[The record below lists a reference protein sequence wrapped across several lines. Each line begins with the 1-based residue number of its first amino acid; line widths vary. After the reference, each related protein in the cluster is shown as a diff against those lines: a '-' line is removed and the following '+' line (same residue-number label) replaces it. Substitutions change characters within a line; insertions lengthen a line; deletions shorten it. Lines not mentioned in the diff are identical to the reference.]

1 MDTYT
6 EKVKYWDNVYGFKMS
21 CMRTP
26 LLEEASV
33 SYASSEHVMS
43 EPAMI
48 KVSIILGSKYQISSG
63 SVITNICLVVVS
75 CMLLCDVIYR

>member
-1 MDTYT
+1 MNISLTVPVFYSVYPDLTTISLVALGDMDTYT

-48 KVSIILGSKYQISSG
+48 KVSIIL
-63 SVITNICLVVVS
+63 L
-75 CMLLCDVIYR
+75 